1 MEEDRVWL
9 DNDDKIMDI
18 WIILKLKIKDVFQL
32 FVLFVGKRRDIYI
45 FIEIWREMNEEVCG
59 YGVVHAIISHT
70 LCIDCRNGGKILKK

>member
-1 MEEDRVWL
+1 M
-9 DNDDKIMDI
+9 
-18 WIILKLKIKDVFQL
+18 KLKIKDVFQL